1 MFENRIEKKREK
13 GTSVLF
19 SKNLLYSSVTVFSL
33 RKKTFNSLMELNIM
47 NQKSFNKLFFRE
59 ERKRLILLHNVL

>member
-1 MFENRIEKKREK
+1 MFENRIDKKREK

-33 RKKTFNSLMELNIM
+33 RKKTFNSLMVLNIM

>member
-33 RKKTFNSLMELNIM
+33 RKKTFNSLMVLNIM